1 MSEPAAIKLSVL
13 DVAPVWRGS
22 SQAQALRD
30 TLQLAPKVEGLG
42 YHRYWVAEHHNT
54 LSIASSSPPV
64 LAAEIANATSTM
76 RVGSGG
82 VLLPNH
88 PTLVVAEQFGMLEVL
103 HPGRIDLGLGRAPGT
118 DPLTALV
125 LRRPTGGGGDFRRQI
140 AELEGY
146 FSENG
151 GDGDPQAQVV
161 AVPAPGH
168 RPDMWVL
175 GSSPASAALAAELGM
190 PYAFAH
196 HIAPQNAVR
205 SLNLYRDEFRP
216 SAHLERPYAIVA
228 SSVIVADTEERARRL
243 AGPLAV
249 TSLQLRTTGTAGPML
264 PPEEAAVYPFTPLE
278 RQVIGEGA
286 GRHLVGAPETV
297 GRAVHDLLA
306 STRADE
312 LMALTTVHD
321 PADRLRSYELLTEL
335 VPLAAPSLAG
345 GAEE

>member
-64 LAAEIANATSTM
+64 LVAEIANATSTL

-125 LRRPTGGGGDFRRQI
+125 LRRPTGGGGDFRQQI

-146 FSENG
+146 F
-151 GDGDPQAQVV
+151 GDDGAGDDPERQVV
-161 AVPAPGH
+161 AVPARGH
-168 RPDMWVL
+168 RPAIWVL
-175 GSSPASAALAAELGM
+175 GSSPASARLAAELGM

-196 HIAPQNAVR
+196 HIAPQNAVQ
-205 SLNLYRDEFRP
+205 SLNLYRQEFRP
-216 SAHLERPYAIVA
+216 SAALAQPYSIIA
-228 SSVIVADTEERARRL
+228 SSVIVADSDERARWL
-243 AGPLAV
+243 AAPLAV
-249 TSLQLRTTGTAGPML
+249 TSLQLRTTGTSSPML
-264 PPEEAAVYPFTPLE
+264 PPAEAVDYPFTPFE
-278 RQVIGEGA
+278 RQVIGEGS
-286 GRHLVGAPETV
+286 GRHLVGDPDTV
-297 GRAVHDLLA
+297 GRAVRDLLA
-306 STRADE
+306 AARADE

-321 PADRLRSYELLTEL
+321 PVARLRSYELLTEI

-345 GAEE
+345 DAGD